1 MCGIIGVSGNNHVI
15 GDIYNGLIML
25 QHRGQDAAG
34 IVTYDDRFHSIKDN
48 GLVSQVFQE
57 KHINVLTGNVGLGQV
72 RYRTTGSLDPSA
84 AQPFEIHYPY
94 GISLIHNGNLTNYK
108 ELKDKVINKLHR
120 YVNSTSDTELLLNI
134 FAHELSQN
142 DTMDLEPDDIFDA
155 VARTMPQIT
164 GGYAII
170 SVIAGNGLLAFRDPY
185 GIRPLIYGSRKD
197 ENGKLEYM
205 VASES
210 VALDSLGFDIID
222 DVQPGQAIF
231 IDKNNKLHVK
241 QCVPME
247 AKKPCIFEYIYLA
260 RPDSMIDDL
269 SVYKS
274 RLRMGEKLARKV
286 KEAKLEIDAVIPIPE
301 TSRSMA
307 LGLATQ
313 LDLPYRE
320 GFIKNRYVG
329 RTFIMPGQE
338 ERKKSIR
345 QKLNPI
351 KLEFKGKKIL
361 LVDDSIVR
369 GNTSKK
375 IIQLAREAGAEKVY
389 IASACPPIIYQDV
402 YGVDIPTQ
410 EELVAHNRTV
420 EEIREYID
428 ADALIYQ
435 DVDDLVKA
443 CSEGSSETNEFHTGY
458 FDFGYP
464 TPEVTK
470 EYLKEVADEAKY
482 RDMNF

>member
-1 MCGIIGVSGNNHVI
+1 MCGIIGVSGNDHVI

-57 KHINVLTGNVGLGQV
+57 KHVKVLTGNIGLGQV
-72 RYRTTGSLDPSA
+72 RYRTTGSLDPNA

-94 GISLIHNGNLTNYK
+94 GINLIHNGNLTNYK
-108 ELKDKVINKLHR
+108 ELKDKVVNEMHR
-120 YVNSTSDTELLLNI
+120 YVNSTSDTELLLNV

-142 DTMDLEPDDIFDA
+142 GHLKLTPDDVFDA
-155 VARTMPQIT
+155 IARTMPQIK

-170 SVIAGNGLLAFRDPY
+170 SIIAGNGLLAFRDPY

-197 ENGKLEYM
+197 KNGKLEYM

-210 VALDSLGFDIID
+210 VALDSLGFDVID

-231 IDKNNKLHVK
+231 IDNDNNLHVK
-241 QCVPME
+241 QCVPMI
-247 AKKPCIFEYIYLA
+247 AKRPCIFEYIYLA
-260 RPDSMIDDL
+260 RPDSMMDDL

-286 KEAKLEIDAVIPIPE
+286 QEAGLEIDAVIPIPE

-307 LGLATQ
+307 LGLATK
-313 LDLPYRE
+313 LNLPYRE
-320 GFIKNRYVG
+320 GFIKNRYIG

-338 ERKKSIR
+338 ERQKSIR

-351 KLEFKGKKIL
+351 KLEFKGKNVL

-375 IIQLAREAGAEKVY
+375 IIQLAREAGAKNVY
-389 IASACPPIIYQDV
+389 IASASPPIIYQDV

-410 EELVAHNRTV
+410 EELVAYNRSL
-420 EEIREYID
+420 EEIREFID

-435 DVDDLVKA
+435 DVEDLVEA
-443 CSEGSSETNEFHTGY
+443 CSAGSEVTNEFHTGY

-464 TPEVTK
+464 TPEVTE
-470 EYLKEVADEAKY
+470 EYLKEVAQEAKT
-482 RDMNF
+482 RDMNY